1 MVYSVLITVA
11 MTGDNFLSVD
21 FSKTFQISTKQAGVN
36 ARVIRFIG
44 SNESIDRDG
53 DTIAVDGWDVSD
65 YMKNPIVL
73 YGHDSGSLPVAKTTN
88 ITIDTRSRAL
98 LFDIAFPTIE
108 DLSTNP
114 ATPSDHALR
123 VDAIYNM
130 AKAGILN
137 AVSVGFKGID
147 YEPSATG
154 RNYKKQKL
162 YEISIVPIP
171 ANPEAVAVLR
181 SAGIS
186 DLTIK
191 GVMPMETK
199 AGARLSAASK
209 EKLNYFRNKC
219 NDLVKEMDEF
229 MSDPNVNEEE
239 GTNASPPELP
249 KSAKADNIVITLI
262 DKPSSAKEEK

>member
-1 MVYSVLITVA
+1 M
-11 MTGDNFLSVD
+11 SVD
-21 FSKTFQISTKQAGVN
+21 FLRTFQITTKQAGVN
-36 ARVIRFIG
+36 ARTIRFIG

-53 DTIAVDGWDVSD
+53 DTIAVDGWDVGD
-65 YMKNPIVL
+65 YMKNPVVL
-73 YGHDSGSLPVAKTTN
+73 YGHDSGGLPVAKTTN
-88 ITIDTRSRAL
+88 ITIDSRQRAL
-98 LFDIAFPTIE
+98 MFDIAFPTIE
-108 DLSTNP
+108 ELSTNP

-147 YEPSATG
+147 YEPTATG

-191 GVMPMETK
+191 GLNMETK

-239 GTNASPPELP
+239 STNASPPESP
-249 KSAKADNIVITLI
+249 KAAKADNIVITLI
-262 DKPSSAKEEK
+262 EKNSTAKEEK

>member
-1 MVYSVLITVA
+1 M
-11 MTGDNFLSVD
+11 SVD
-21 FSKTFQISTKQAGVN
+21 FSRTFQITTKQAGVN
-36 ARVIRFIG
+36 ARTIRFIG
-44 SNESIDRDG
+44 SNESLDRDG
-53 DTIAVDGWDVSD
+53 DTIAFDGWDFVD

-73 YGHDSGSLPVAKTTN
+73 YGHDGPPVAQTTN
-88 ITIDTRSRAL
+88 LVLDSRKRAV

-108 DLSTNP
+108 ELSTNP
-114 ATPSDHALR
+114 ATPSSHALFA
-123 VDAIYNM
+123 DAVYNM
-130 AKAGILN
+130 ARIGMLN
-137 AVSVGFKGID
+137 AVSVGFKGLD
-147 YEPSATG
+147 YEPTATG

-171 ANPEAVAVLR
+171 ANSEAVAVLR
-181 SAGIS
+181 AAGIS

-191 GVMPMETK
+191 GLNMETK

-239 GTNASPPELP
+239 STNASPPESP
-249 KSAKADNIVITLI
+249 KAAKADNIVLTLI
-262 DKPSSAKEEK
+262 EKNSTAKEEK